1 MDGEEYPKPE
11 SGSAE
16 DIRNSLRGSVKVLAD
31 LGFGSEL
38 QREILRRLIE
48 GRRTITEVVELI
60 FHTSRS
66 DAGFHADFMKVSRA
80 MRRLE
85 NRGFVATNIFGRDK
99 PYRLTTHALETLYYL
114 GQPGEARQRLVQKRD
129 VTVYVS
135 TLMAGAAIL
144 ASIWNSPKL
153 PEPVWVFL
161 PASFFL
167 ILVGISLCRMA
178 SMMRRVL

>member
-1 MDGEEYPKPE
+1 M
-11 SGSAE
+11 
-16 DIRNSLRGSVKVLAD
+16 KVLTD

-60 FHTSRS
+60 YHTSRN
-66 DAGFHADFMKVSRA
+66 DASFHADFMKVSRA

-85 NRGFVATNIFGRDK
+85 QRGFVATNLFGRDK

-114 GQPGEARQRLVQKRD
+114 GQSGEVRQRLVQKGD
-129 VTVYVS
+129 TAVYVS
-135 TLMAGAAIL
+135 TLLAGAATL
-144 ASIWNSPKL
+144 AFIWNSPKL

-161 PASFFL
+161 PSGLFL
-167 ILVGISLCRMA
+167 ILVGVSLCRMA
-178 SMMRRVL
+178 SMMRRIL